1 MSKKVIGFFKILL
14 ICLGTIFLSLIFSQ
28 LGGVIHSVFL
38 KTNCTGGLLIFDFD
52 RLCITEGFIYFYIFW
67 LAVLA
72 FSMLKQKTAWIV
84 YLVGTFIFWLAYV
97 FFIFSEDL
105 DFIRKE
111 YVGSLIIMVCSFII
125 GWLLAQGS
133 LLLYKKLKKT

>member
-1 MSKKVIGFFKILL
+1 MSKVTGFLKILL
-14 ICLGTIFLSLIFSQ
+14 IYLGTIFLSLVFSQ
-28 LGGVIHSVFL
+28 LGGIIHSAFL

-52 RLCITEGFIYFYIFW
+52 RLCIMEGFIYFYIFG

-72 FSMLKQKTAWIV
+72 FSILKQKTAWIV
-84 YLVGTFIFWLAYV
+84 YIVGTFIFWLVYI

-111 YVGSLIIMVCSFII
+111 YVGSLIIMICMFAL
-125 GWLLAQGS
+125 GWLLAQGI
-133 LLLYKKLKKT
+133 LLVHKKFKKT